1 MSVLVNDLRVQLQKK
16 ILSASSIREIE
27 QGIEQALANLARE
40 VGGNQ
45 VIGQFIDLMIN
56 DLTQSGDN
64 DKPKQQVSNI
74 RSARIHL
81 NELKFYRK
89 FEAL

>member
-16 ILSASSIREIE
+16 ILSASSIKEIE
-27 QGIEQALANLARE
+27 QSIEQALANLAHE

-45 VIGQFIDLMIN
+45 VIDQFIDLMIN

-64 DKPKQQVSNI
+64 DKTKQQSGNI

>member
-1 MSVLVNDLRVQLQKK
+1 MSVLINDLRVQLQKK
-16 ILSASSIREIE
+16 ILSASSTQEIE
-27 QGIEQALANLARE
+27 RGIQLTLSDL
-40 VGGNQ
+40 GQQTTGSP
-45 VIGQFIDLMIN
+45 VIDQFIDLMIN
-56 DLTQSGDN
+56 DLNQSGEK
-64 DKPKQQVSNI
+64 DKTRQQSYNI